1 MSEHSTQ
8 VFLGVAAFALHDGRM
23 WWRSVFANNGFLKC
37 SQNNVVG
44 LRNIFCPIMLIFNA
58 VPSAGSKV
66 MGTEH
71 WETLL
76 LNCWTVGN
84 SEYIQKSLHSV
95 LIYMLQCPKR
105 FFQSGLYVEWNNQ
118 WSDRKEESKGSEETV
133 AQCALVCCFINS
145 ASKGLLFL
153 PECVHKQADTVC
165 QQVSTTVCLFVWRYT
180 LH

>member
-44 LRNIFCPIMLIFNA
+44 LRNIFCPIILIFNA

-71 WETLL
+71 WETLF

-105 FFQSGLYVEWNNQ
+105 M
-118 WSDRKEESKGSEETV
+118 WSEITNEAIEKRKAKDQKRRWLSVPLFAASLILPPKVCSSFPSVCTNRPT
-133 AQCALVCCFINS
+133 QCAS
-145 ASKGLLFL
+145 
-153 PECVHKQADTVC
+153 
-165 QQVSTTVCLFVWRYT
+165 R
-180 LH
+180 